1 MKRKVLAVLLA
12 ASMMGT
18 LGACGSSG
26 SSDTS
31 GTDTKT
37 DNGSTEDDTAAT
49 DGETTADSGSGS
61 FDGVKIEVDIEDSIQ
76 GDQNTL
82 DCFNK
87 LIDEFSQQTGAE
99 VEVVQN
105 GSDHENI
112 MKTRMASQDMPDM
125 FVTHG
130 WSTLRYNDFC
140 EDLSGEEW
148 VSRLDDAVKSVI
160 TDENGKVCTAPLT
173 QWVYGMVYNADV
185 LAANDIDPYEIKC
198 WDDLKAACEK
208 LEANG
213 ITPLEISGKN
223 GSSLTG
229 TMEQL
234 NSFYTIDGAPYESR
248 EALKDGTFDFTKN
261 TQFLDLY
268 AELYDNG
275 WFNKDIFTTDSTT
288 SYKYLGTG
296 EYGFVPWG
304 SPANIQTMKT
314 YTPDANFGII
324 PVPAVEKGGN
334 AAYTVGEGTCL
345 AISNTSENID
355 CCKALLNF
363 LLDKDNLTEYCTV
376 NGGMPG
382 LSDVTPENSESLELY
397 KKSVEAAGDNIAYSN
412 FFDREY
418 LPSGMWNVMQETM
431 AKLYNG
437 DVGTAKDRVTEA
449 ASYLQENYKTLLET
463 NG

>member
-1 MKRKVLAVLLA
+1 MKRKALAILLA
-12 ASMMGT
+12 ATMMGT
-18 LGACGSSG
+18 LGACGG
-26 SSDTS
+26 SSS
-31 GTDTKT
+31 
-37 DNGSTEDDTAAT
+37 E
-49 DGETTADSGSGS
+49 GETSKETKDEMKTEESAGTEGEESQGTS
-61 FDGVKIEVDIEDSIQ
+61 FDGVKIEVDIEGAIQ
-76 GDQNTL
+76 GDENTL
-82 DCFNK
+82 NCFNG
-87 LIDEFSQQTGAE
+87 LIEEFEAETGAE

-105 GSDHENI
+105 GDDHENI

-125 FVTHG
+125 FMTHG

-148 VSRLDDAVKSVI
+148 VSRLDASVKSVV
-160 TDENGKVCTAPLT
+160 TDANGKVCAVPLT

-185 LAANDIDPYEIKC
+185 LEANDIDPYAIKT

-213 ITPLEISGKN
+213 ITPLAMSAKN
-223 GSSLTG
+223 GGILTG

-248 EALKDGTFDFTKN
+248 DALKDGSFDFSTN

-275 WFNKDIFTTDSTT
+275 WYNEDLFTADQTT
-288 SYKYLGTG
+288 AFKYMGSG
-296 EYGFVPWG
+296 EYGFDLWG
-304 SPANIQTMKT
+304 SPANIQTMKS

-324 PVPAVEKGGN
+324 PIPAVEEGGN
-334 AAYTVGEGTCL
+334 AAYTVGEGACF

-355 CCKALLNF
+355 CCKALLAF
-363 LLDKDNLTEYCTV
+363 LLEKDNLTEFCTA

-382 LSDVTPENSESLELY
+382 LSDVTPEDSESLELY
-397 KKSVEAAGDNIAYSN
+397 KKSVEAAGDQITYSN

-437 DVGTAKDRVTEA
+437 DVGTAKDRVAEA
-449 ASYLQENYKTLLET
+449 ASYFQENYTTLLET